1 MHGLTAPCIAL
12 VVSAFPFSWLVD
24 LGRQLP
30 LLANR
35 AMGSS
40 FVDVGA
46 DAGAF
51 AEEARMTGTLDSV
64 DEGCTGVAPACR
76 AWRAACRAAGGGG
89 SKASAAASI
98 ASSRGGGVAALVDAF
113 DAAGASLRIGVIGA
127 IDATGL
133 TGTLAA
139 LAEVEGAACAGMGAI
154 PFDGTGIDDVRGR
167 ALEAAAAVRTG
178 GSAGIAGA
186 GLDGVLG
193 AANSVG
199 ASNGEGLVSGGATRR
214 MPSKCLAQ

>member
-1 MHGLTAPCIAL
+1 
-12 VVSAFPFSWLVD
+12 
-24 LGRQLP
+24 
-30 LLANR
+30 
-35 AMGSS
+35 MGSS

-51 AEEARMTGTLDSV
+51 AEEARMTGTLDCG
-64 DEGCTGVAPACR
+64 DEGSTGIAPACR

-98 ASSRGGGVAALVDAF
+98 ASSRGGEAIAPVEAVE
-113 DAAGASLRIGVIGA
+113 AAGAPLRIGA
-127 IDATGL
+127 IDVTGL

-139 LAEVEGAACAGMGAI
+139 LAEVEVEAAACAGMGAI
-154 PFDGTGIDDVRGR
+154 PFDGTGTDDVRGR

-214 MPSKCLAQ
+214 IPSKCLAQ

>member
-1 MHGLTAPCIAL
+1 M
-12 VVSAFPFSWLVD
+12 
-24 LGRQLP
+24 
-30 LLANR
+30 
-35 AMGSS
+35 
-40 FVDVGA
+40 
-46 DAGAF
+46 
-51 AEEARMTGTLDSV
+51 
-64 DEGCTGVAPACR
+64 
-76 AWRAACRAAGGGG
+76 
-89 SKASAAASI
+89 
-98 ASSRGGGVAALVDAF
+98 AALVDAF

-133 TGTLAA
+133 TGTLEA
-139 LAEVEGAACAGMGAI
+139 LAEVEAAACAGMGAI

-167 ALEAAAAVRTG
+167 ALEAAAAVRAG